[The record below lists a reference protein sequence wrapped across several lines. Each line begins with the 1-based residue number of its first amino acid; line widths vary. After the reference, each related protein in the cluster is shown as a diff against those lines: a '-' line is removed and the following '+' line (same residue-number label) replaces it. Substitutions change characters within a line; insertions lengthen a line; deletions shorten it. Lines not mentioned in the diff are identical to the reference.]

1 MASYEHVSPP
11 LFLPLISKPYKDP
24 TLTEE
29 ACRPILATTLA
40 DFRTNHPEP
49 RKGHED
55 WLRGDFAQKVNSR
68 PGNWVYLRAHA
79 SPLGDPNL
87 NMDLSER
94 RRQQVAAI
102 IRSVAPNVRRCDGVA
117 RGEEI
122 NGVVV
127 SQNDNSS
134 SLRSVELMVYPPEI
148 PMPAPQI
155 QLKTPH
161 MVYRETV
168 LIRESTDGPIDVSGG
183 KAGQAADIG
192 VNLITAPI
200 QLNDHLARHPY
211 DTGDYW
217 FGAVTASRTADVDSS
232 FLLSSVNIEKV
243 VKKYP
248 DEHPLL
254 GGLTIHRTD
263 FTRRYTFIYGPGR
276 WGQKVAVYRRE
287 TYIGETGKTTTS
299 LGIPFFVDQPPS
311 YVDP

>member
-1 MASYEHVSPP
+1 MAPYEHVSPP
-11 LFLPLISKPYKDP
+11 LFLPLLGKPYKDP

-55 WLRGDFAQKVNSR
+55 WLRGEFAQKVNSR

-79 SPLGDPNL
+79 SPLGDPGL

-117 RGEEI
+117 KGEQI

-155 QLKTPH
+155 QLRTPH
-161 MVYRETV
+161 MVYRETYYR
-168 LIRESTDGPIDVSGG
+168 REIKTGSDEPADLAPILGYKIG
-183 KAGQAADIG
+183 KAASD
-192 VNLITAPI
+192 
-200 QLNDHLARHPY
+200 LNKHLKEHPY
-211 DTGDYW
+211 DSGDDF
-217 FGAVTASRTADVDSS
+217 FGTTTTSRMADVDSN
-232 FLLSSVNIEKV
+232 FVLISVTIDKV
-243 VKKYP
+243 MKYYP
-248 DEHPLL
+248 TEV
-254 GGLTIHRTD
+254 GGSNNNVTEFSRK
-263 FTRRYTFIYGPGR
+263 YTYTYGPGP
-276 WGQKVAVYRRE
+276 WTQKVTVYRSE
-287 TYIGETGKTTTS
+287 TSIQANGRVSTS
-299 LGIPFFVDQPPS
+299 ANAPIYVDQPPS